1 MGLFVIERNFL
12 EGLDPDALDDDQIKA
27 VNDEVGVKWVLSF
40 LSADKRKTYCLYE
53 APNAEAIR
61 ESAARLGVPADAITA
76 VEEIGPMADAFPT
89 PD

>member
-12 EGLDPDALDDDQIKA
+12 EGLDPDALDDDQIRA

-40 LSADKRKTYCLYE
+40 LSADRRKTYCLYE
-53 APNAEAIR
+53 APNADAIR
-61 ESAARLGVPADAITA
+61 ESAARLGVPADAVTP

-89 PD
+89 PS